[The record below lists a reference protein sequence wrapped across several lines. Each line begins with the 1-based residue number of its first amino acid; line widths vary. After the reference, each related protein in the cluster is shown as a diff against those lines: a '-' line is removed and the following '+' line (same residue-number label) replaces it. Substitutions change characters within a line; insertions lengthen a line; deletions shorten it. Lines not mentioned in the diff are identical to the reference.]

1 MDEPEVSAD
10 FASRFSLAG
19 RVALVIGGSSGIGRQ
34 IALGFGAAGA
44 KAIPVGRKPEKLA
57 EVAAL
62 LKARHP
68 DVEGY
73 AADVADLEALQ
84 ALVRGVIARYGR
96 IDILV
101 NSQGT
106 TLLKP
111 AEDFAA
117 EDFDS
122 IMATNLRS
130 VFFACTEVG
139 KHMLARGQGVIIN
152 IASIASFIGFQRS
165 AVYTASKHAVLGL
178 TRTLAAE
185 WASRGVRVNAIAPG
199 FFMTPLNRDKMAP
212 ERKANALRR
221 TPLGRFGEL
230 EELVNAAVYLAS
242 PGASFV
248 TGETLRVDGGYLAAG
263 L

>member
-1 MDEPEVSAD
+1 MDEPEVSAG

-34 IALGFGAAGA
+34 IALGFAEAGA

-57 EVAAL
+57 EVEAL

-111 AEDFAA
+111 AEEFAA

>member
-1 MDEPEVSAD
+1 MGEPGAPMDFS
-10 FASRFSLAG
+10 SRFSLAG
-19 RVALVIGGSSGIGRQ
+19 SVALVIGGSSGIGRQ
-34 IALGFGAAGA
+34 IALGFGEAGA
-44 KAIPVGRKPEKLA
+44 TAIPVGRKPEKVT
-57 EVAAL
+57 EVAARL
-62 LKARHP
+62 EASKA
-68 DVEGY
+68 DAEGY
-73 AADVADLEALQ
+73 AVDVADLSALQ
-84 ALVRGVIARYGR
+84 ELVRGVMARHGR

-106 TLLKP
+106 TLLKS
-111 AEDFAA
+111 AEEFTA
-117 EDFDS
+117 EEFNS

-139 KHMLARGQGVIIN
+139 KHMLARGQGSIIN
-152 IASIASFIGFQRS
+152 IASIASFLGFQRS

-199 FFMTPLNRDKMAP
+199 FFMTPLNREKMAP
-212 ERKANALRR
+212 DRKANALRR

-230 EELVNAAVYLAS
+230 EELVNAALYLAS
-242 PGASFV
+242 RGASFV

>member
-1 MDEPEVSAD
+1 MAGPEAPVD
-10 FASRFSLAG
+10 FASRFTLAG

-34 IALGFGAAGA
+34 IALGFSEAGA
-44 KAIPVGRKPEKLA
+44 IAIPVGRSPEKVT
-57 EVAAL
+57 EVASL
-62 LKARHP
+62 LKARQP
-68 DVEGY
+68 DAEGY
-73 AADVADLEALQ
+73 AVDVTDLDALRE
-84 ALVRGVIARYGR
+84 LVRQVIARHGR
-96 IDILV
+96 IDVLV
-101 NSQGT
+101 NSQGVT
-106 TLLKP
+106 QLKP
-111 AEDFAA
+111 AEDFTA
-117 EDFDS
+117 EDFDT

-139 KHMLARGQGVIIN
+139 KHMLTRGQGAIIN
-152 IASIASFIGFQRS
+152 IASIASFMGFQRS
-165 AVYTASKHAVLGL
+165 AVYSCSKHAVLGL

-212 ERKANALRR
+212 ERKENALRR

-230 EELVNAAVYLAS
+230 EELVNAALYLAS

-248 TGETLRVDGGYLAAG
+248 TGETLRIDGGYLAAG